1 MKTVRYIKYSVLI
14 ALFGIIIAPKAHA
27 STTGSSFGGGLQLV
41 TIGNQIINFLTGPVA
56 LIIITLGFVVGAI
69 TVVFAQQRDQ
79 GGYKRLGK
87 AIIAGSILVGA
98 TSLVTFFFNGA
109 LI

>member
-1 MKTVRYIKYSVLI
+1 MKTIKCLKYILLI
-14 ALFGIIIAPKAHA
+14 ALLAVIATPKAHA

-41 TIGNQIINFLTGPVA
+41 TIGNQIINFLTGPIA
-56 LIIITLGFVVGAI
+56 LIIITLGFVIGAV

-87 AIIAGSILVGA
+87 AIIGGSILVGA